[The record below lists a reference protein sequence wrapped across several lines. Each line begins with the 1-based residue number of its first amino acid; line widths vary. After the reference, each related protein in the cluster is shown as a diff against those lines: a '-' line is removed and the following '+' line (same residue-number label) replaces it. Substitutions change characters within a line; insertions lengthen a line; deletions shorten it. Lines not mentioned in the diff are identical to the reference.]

1 MRVKTNIK
9 YKRIMKYIGV
19 KRNRVNGKKFFAV
32 NFMHEGVVHSFGN
45 YEDDKA
51 AAKDY
56 DLYVIKNRIPR
67 ETNFL
72 KKKID

>member
-9 YKRIMKYIGV
+9 YNTIMKYIGV
-19 KRNRVNGKKFFAV
+19 KRNRVSGRRFFSV
-32 NFMHEGVVHSFGN
+32 SFTHEGVVHSFGN

-56 DLYVIKNRIPR
+56 DLYVIKNNIPR